1 MGLRP
6 FPGFAHNAHAGRLD
20 CDLYHPSFGG
30 EVSSGWTGGLEDDE
44 TGEFDLCLDDQES
57 WSLFLRF
64 PEISD
69 LGNARLRTLSDGSVN
84 VVTGSDSRNISLME
98 LRPGVGSGRLVV
110 PPSINS
116 YDATPTGKW
125 PADLPSDR
133 LSGSC
138 EGLNLRGTPFV
149 FRNGEWERVRP
160 GAELK
165 LGTEIRVV
173 AEATNA
179 PPATYSSGSAVIL
192 SHNKVR
198 WRMWCMVLPDAVS
211 NLLDRWAE
219 AIEVS
224 FAQPTDELSLLGV
237 PHSFSWDGPI
247 FPTGHPFIAKVKWAP
262 DEAPGALSLRTP
274 LGSESSSTWRTEE
287 SPRYLTF
294 SVRDAGMTTLTAN
307 YDRLGSVGIET
318 VPEPT
323 LAEVR
328 KKLGAVQ
335 PLQIRIGDTAVTAWQ
350 ERVSLQPSPGQAEL
364 PPIVVFPDYDSLRFD
379 MQWTNEDGVKYDYG
393 LTAQMLQARLLACW
407 GDNADFHISAGAFG
421 SVRLLFIRP
430 NRSQSSPSVS
440 RTMRWAV
447 FANGGRPEPSASS
460 WLRRGLAAAN
470 NGFLRGRTSGTSAR
484 WLPLLVN
491 EVKRSKK

>member
-1 MGLRP
+1 MGLSP
-6 FPGFAHNAHAGRLD
+6 YPGFAHNAHTGRLD
-20 CDLYHPSFGG
+20 CELYHPSFGG
-30 EVSSGWTGGLEDDE
+30 EVSAGWTGGLEDDE
-44 TGEFDLCLDDQES
+44 SGEFDLCLDDQEN

-69 LGNARLRTLSDGSVN
+69 LGNARLRTLADGAVN
-84 VVTGSDSRNISLME
+84 VVIGTDSKDISLMD

-133 LSGSC
+133 WGGSC

-173 AEATNA
+173 AETTNA
-179 PPATYSSGSAVIL
+179 PPAMYSSLSAEVL
-192 SHNKVR
+192 THNKIR
-198 WRMWCMVLPDAVS
+198 WRMWRVVLPDAVS
-211 NLLDRWAE
+211 NRLDRWAE

-237 PHSFSWDGPI
+237 PHGFGPDGPI
-247 FPTGHPFIAKVKWAP
+247 FATGHPFIARVKWAP
-262 DEAPGALSLRTP
+262 DEAPGTLSLRTP
-274 LGSESSSTWRTEE
+274 LGSESTSTWPTEE
-287 SPRYLTF
+287 SPTYLAF

-307 YDRLGSVGIET
+307 YDRRGSMGIET
-318 VPEPT
+318 APGPT
-323 LAEVR
+323 LTEIR

-335 PLQIRIGDTAVTAWQ
+335 PLRIQIGETSVTAWQ
-350 ERVSLQPSPGQAEL
+350 ESVSLKPTAEQVDLPSVA
-364 PPIVVFPDYDSLRFD
+364 IFPDYDALRFD
-379 MQWTNEDGVKYDYG
+379 MEWTTEDGVKYDYG
-393 LTAQMLQARLLACW
+393 LTAQMLQGRLLASW
-407 GDNADFHISAGAFG
+407 GSDADFCISAGAFG
-421 SVRLLFIRP
+421 SVRLLFLRP
-430 NRSQSSPSVS
+430 NRTQSSPPVS

-447 FANGGRPEPSASS
+447 LANGRPGSGASS
-460 WLRRGLAAAN
+460 WLRRRLTATN
-470 NGFLRGRTSGTSAR
+470 NGSLRGRVTGTSAR